1 MVAEGA
7 GQKGGGVTNP
17 PEKSSFG
24 DESAEK
30 FEKHGI
36 FGKDKVNKTVS
47 P

>member
-7 GQKGGGVTNP
+7 GQKGRVTNP